1 MPLDESEAIILR
13 TENYGEQDKLVVFF
27 SREKGLVRGLAKG
40 ARKFNN
46 RFGSS
51 LEPFSQ
57 VRLFYYE
64 KEKHDFVTISNSD
77 LLASSFELFSQ
88 IKTNWAFAYFAELT
102 EKFSPYREKEELLYR
117 LLQAV
122 TSAAKASQA
131 VEYITRY
138 FEFWFLKING
148 ILPDFNRCQHCQRP
162 ITSSSWL
169 APERQGVLCPNCTR
183 DKKMEVTPIH
193 RQVIEW
199 MKKNSPICSPDFA
212 VTSQDWKNLGK
223 ILPGRRTGRAQR
235 TRTSYCKD
243 CGHDAGRRIWCG
255 E

>member
-1 MPLDESEAIILR
+1 MPLEQSEAIILR

-27 SREKGLVRGLAKG
+27 SREKGLGRGLAKG

-64 KEKHDFVTISNSD
+64 KERHDFVTISNSD
-77 LLASSFELFSQ
+77 LLDSAFELFSQ
-88 IKTNWAFAYFAELT
+88 IKTTWAFAYYAELT

-122 TSAAKASQA
+122 TAAAKAGQSI
-131 VEYITRY
+131 EYITRY

-148 ILPDFNRCQHCQRP
+148 ILPDFNRCQHCHRP
-162 ITSSSWL
+162 IKSSGWL
-169 APERQGVLCPNCTR
+169 AAERQGVLCPACAH
-183 DKKMEVTPIH
+183 DQKLEVTPVFRLLID
-193 RQVIEW
+193 W
-199 MKKNSPICSPDFA
+199 MKKNSPASLPDLQL
-212 VTSQDWKNLGK
+212 TPQDWKNLGK
-223 ILPGRRTGRAQR
+223 IFQAIITFHLEERPRTLD
-235 TRTSYCKD
+235 YLD
-243 CGHDAGRRIWCG
+243 F
-255 E
+255 

>member
-1 MPLDESEAIILR
+1 MPLEQSEAIILR

-27 SREKGLVRGLAKG
+27 SREKGLGRGLAKG

-64 KEKHDFVTISNSD
+64 KERHDFVTISNSD
-77 LLASSFELFSQ
+77 LLDSAFELFSQ
-88 IKTNWAFAYFAELT
+88 IKTTWAFAYYAELT
-102 EKFSPYREKEELLYR
+102 EKFSPYREKEEILYR

-122 TSAAKASQA
+122 TAAAKAGQP

-148 ILPDFNRCQHCQRP
+148 ILPDFNRCQHCHQP
-162 ITSSSWL
+162 VKSSSWL
-169 APERQGVLCPNCTR
+169 AAERQGVLCPACAH
-183 DKKMEVTPIH
+183 DQKLEVTPVLRRLID
-193 RQVIEW
+193 W
-199 MKKNSPICSPDFA
+199 MKKNSPISLPDFQL
-212 VTSQDWKNLGK
+212 TPQDWKNLGK
-223 ILPGRRTGRAQR
+223 IFQAIIIFHLEERPRTLD
-235 TRTSYCKD
+235 YLD
-243 CGHDAGRRIWCG
+243 F
-255 E
+255 

>member
-1 MPLDESEAIILR
+1 MPLDQCEAIILR

-51 LEPFSQ
+51 LEPFSS

-77 LLASSFELFSQ
+77 LLDSSFELFSQ
-88 IKTNWAFAYFAELT
+88 IKISRAFAYLAELT

-122 TSAAKASQA
+122 ISATKSGQA
-131 VEYITRY
+131 IEYIARY

-148 ILPDFNRCQHCQRP
+148 ILPDFDRCQHCHRP
-162 ITSSSWL
+162 VKSTSWL
-169 APERQGVLCPNCTR
+169 STEKQGVLCPACAHDN
-183 DKKMEVTPIH
+183 KLEVTPVLHQLID
-193 RQVIEW
+193 W
-199 MKKNSPICSPDFA
+199 MKKNSPACLPDLKL
-212 VTSQDWKNLGK
+212 TSQDWKNLGK
-223 ILPGRRTGRAQR
+223 IFQAIIIFHLEEKPRTLD
-235 TRTSYCKD
+235 YLD
-243 CGHDAGRRIWCG
+243 F
-255 E
+255 